1 MNEEK
6 ENLKSRITL
15 GIEEIVEKY
24 DLREQD
30 DDKIKLRKALEEV
43 NRLLDENRENI
54 KKLGL
59 GVREIIESLSKFFPG
74 FNEPVEDEDG
84 LVTKRIIND
93 SIAVTTRSGPAMR
106 LYFSDMP
113 GCDSKFV
120 YKRGFLCDI
129 VIRLISKLVE
139 NRLKSSNQ
147 EMIQVVSE
155 KERKDIIKVI
165 AASSLEMV
173 GITVND
179 DHIQMHMA
187 SVMTID
193 KSLARA
199 RNAITKF
206 VKEEFD
212 MDILVQ
218 FLPLIEI
225 EKIAI
230 KVNRKNKSSFGM
242 LMGLDEEFSIDDSD
256 VQGYKSLDKMAAYL
270 CKEYEE
276 KVKNKNES
284 EWFTYPK
291 GMNPSEN

>member
-1 MNEEK
+1 MSEEK
-6 ENLKSRITL
+6 ESLKSRITL

-24 DLREQD
+24 ELREQD

-59 GVREIIESLSKFFPG
+59 GVREIVESLSKFFPG

-113 GCDSKFV
+113 GCDSSLV
-120 YKRGFLCDI
+120 YKRGFLSDI

-139 NRLKSSNQ
+139 HRLKSSNQ

-199 RNAITKF
+199 RYAIAKF

-256 VQGYKSLDKMAAYL
+256 VQGYKNLDKMAAYL

-276 KVKNKNES
+276 KVKNKNEN

>member
-59 GVREIIESLSKFFPG
+59 GVREIVESLSKFFPG

-84 LVTKRIIND
+84 LVTKRVIND

-113 GCDSKFV
+113 GCDSKLV
-120 YKRGFLCDI
+120 YKRGFLSDI

-139 NRLKSSNQ
+139 HRLKSSNQ

-199 RNAITKF
+199 RYAIAKF

-256 VQGYKSLDKMAAYL
+256 VQGYKNLDKMAAYL

-276 KVKNKNES
+276 KVKNKNEN